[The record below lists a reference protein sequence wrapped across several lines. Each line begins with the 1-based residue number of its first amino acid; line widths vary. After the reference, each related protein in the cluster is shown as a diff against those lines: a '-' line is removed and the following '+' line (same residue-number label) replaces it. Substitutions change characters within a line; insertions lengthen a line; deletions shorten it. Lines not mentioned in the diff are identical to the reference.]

1 MHSGHSGILAKQE
14 SPFRAVSVVVLT
26 FCLFEEDAL
35 TKRGVELGDFDLAFD
50 GLLILTRP
58 NDVIG
63 LRRFQPEQAVL

>member
-1 MHSGHSGILAKQE
+1 M
-14 SPFRAVSVVVLT
+14 VLT